1 MSGAWS
7 SASIGSAILQATVSL
22 MRLLG
27 LDVGTRRIGVAIS
40 DPLGFSAQGLTVIER
55 RGVEKDIETIERLAH
70 EHKAEALIV
79 GLPLDT
85 DGKRGSQVQLV
96 EAFIESVVRRVAL
109 PVHWVDERFTT
120 AQSERVLLE
129 GDVSRKR
136 RKEII
141 DQLAAQLI
149 LQQYLEQNREK
160 ENGP

>member
-1 MSGAWS
+1 
-7 SASIGSAILQATVSL
+7 

-40 DPLGFSAQGLTVIER
+40 DPLGFSAQGLTVIQR
-55 RGVEKDIETIERLAH
+55 RGGEKDIETIERLVK
-70 EHKAEALIV
+70 EQQAEAFIV
-79 GLPLDT
+79 GLPLNA
-85 DGKRGSQVQLV
+85 DGKRGPQVQRV
-96 EAFIESVVRRVAL
+96 EAFIDGVVRRVAL

-136 RKEII
+136 RKEIV

-149 LQQYLEQNREK
+149 LQQYLEQNRGK
-160 ENGP
+160 KNGP